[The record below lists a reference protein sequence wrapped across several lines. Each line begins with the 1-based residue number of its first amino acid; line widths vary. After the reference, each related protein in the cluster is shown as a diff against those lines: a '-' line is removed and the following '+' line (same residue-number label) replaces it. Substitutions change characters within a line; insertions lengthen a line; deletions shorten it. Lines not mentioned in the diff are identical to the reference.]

1 MQNPPKTKISKSELI
16 SVALEEVGYTNG
28 TNRDSKYGKWYGL
41 NNNPYSAMFIS
52 WCFAKIGASE
62 LVEVSSK
69 KGFASCNIGYEH
81 LLKNSEQI
89 QWWRVRE
96 GDLAFYDFEKEG
108 RATHVGIVV
117 GVVRKWGL
125 TVGYEVVE
133 GDTTSDQAGSD
144 TEGARTGVYKRVRV
158 IGSELGFF
166 RVWKKEK
173 TVEKSTASSD

>member
-1 MQNPPKTKISKSELI
+1 MQTPLKIKISEL
-16 SVALEEVGYTNG
+16 VGTALEEVGYTNG
-28 TNRDSKYGKWYGL
+28 PNRDSKYGKWYGL
-41 NNNPYSAMFIS
+41 NNNPYSAMFVS
-52 WCFAKIGASE
+52 WCFAKNGLSE

-69 KGFASCNIGYEH
+69 KGFASCNIGYER
-81 LLKNSEQI
+81 LRENSEQI
-89 QWWRVRE
+89 QWWRVRM

-117 GVVRKWGL
+117 GVIRKWGIP
-125 TVGYEVVE
+125 VGYEVVE

-144 TEGARTGVYKRVRV
+144 TDGLRTGVYERVRV

>member
-1 MQNPPKTKISKSELI
+1 MQTPKIKISELVD
-16 SVALEEVGYTNG
+16 VALGEIGYSNNS
-28 TNRDSKYGKWYGL
+28 NRDSKYGKWYGL
-41 NNNPYSAMFIS
+41 NNNPYSAMFVS
-52 WCFAKIGASE
+52 WCFAKIDASE
-62 LVEVSSK
+62 LIEVSSK

-89 QWWRVRE
+89 QWWRVRK

-117 GVVRKWGL
+117 GVIRKWGL
-125 TVGYEVVE
+125 TVGYETVE

-166 RVWKKEK
+166 RVWK
-173 TVEKSTASSD
+173 S